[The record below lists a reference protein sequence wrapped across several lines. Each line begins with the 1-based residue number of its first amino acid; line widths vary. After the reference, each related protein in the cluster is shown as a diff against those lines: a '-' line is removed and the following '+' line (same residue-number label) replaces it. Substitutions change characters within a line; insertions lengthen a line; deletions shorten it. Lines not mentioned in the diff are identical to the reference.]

1 MMEEPKFKY
10 ADVSAQIRKIN
21 KFLCISTV
29 ILYVLTYTVVAVS
42 FMQGNRTALYA
53 GSMLCVMVATTVIGF
68 VTLKRDNSNPK
79 LRYFML
85 FGICVI
91 TAMIVYA
98 YVDYYMRFLAAMPL
112 LGCIFYFD
120 TKFSSCAALF
130 ISAENIMITLL
141 RQFVW
146 NNYTSDDFVPNL
158 VAGLAVTVLLFLA
171 AYMTKIGKIF
181 NTDSIGRVNYAADL
195 QKEMM
200 ADVLN
205 IAEEVRTGTV
215 HAMDLMNELQQSAE
229 TINQAVEDISNGTA
243 SNADSIQNQSRM
255 TQEIQDHLAAS
266 VERAEDMIR
275 VAVQSNELNKTSTEK
290 IRILRTEA
298 KTLLRTNDMVAKE
311 MELLQENVENVKEI
325 TKTIFD
331 ISSQTNL
338 LALNASIESARAGDA
353 GRGFAVVAE
362 QIRNLSEKTR
372 HETENIT
379 QILSSLA
386 SNANETAKA
395 MELSLKSGSVQ
406 EQMIAEVAEQFEEIN
421 TNVNR
426 LSDDVQQIGKTLI
439 ELSDDN
445 TTIVNE
451 ITTLSASTEEVT
463 ASAQQSA
470 EMTARNNE
478 RVKDAKETLEGI
490 LKISH
495 GMDKYTS
502 GARE

>member
-1 MMEEPKFKY
+1 MEEPKFKY

-53 GSMLCVMVATTVIGF
+53 GSMLCVMVATTVMGF
-68 VTLKRDNSNPK
+68 VTLKRDISNPK
-79 LRYFML
+79 LRYYML
-85 FGICVI
+85 FGICVV

-120 TKFSSCAALF
+120 TKFSSCAACI
-130 ISAENIMITLL
+130 ISAENIVITLM

-146 NNYTSDDFVPNL
+146 HNYTSEEFVPNL

-171 AYMTKIGKIF
+171 AYMTKIGRIF
-181 NTDSIGRVNYAADL
+181 NTDSIGRVNYAANL

-200 ADVLN
+200 KDMLH
-205 IAEEVRTGTV
+205 IAEQVRTGTV
-215 HAMDLMNELQQSAE
+215 YAMELMNDLQQSAE
-229 TINQAVEDISNGTA
+229 TINQAVGDISNGTA
-243 SNADSIQNQSRM
+243 SNADSIQNQSLM
-255 TQEIQDHLAAS
+255 TQNIQEHLAAS

-275 VAVQSNELNKTSTEK
+275 VALQSNELNKTSTEK

-298 KTLLRTNDMVAKE
+298 ETLIRTNDIVAKE
-311 MELLQENVENVKEI
+311 MEQLQKNVENVKEI
-325 TKTIFD
+325 TNTIFA

-338 LALNASIESARAGDA
+338 LALNASIESARAGEA

-362 QIRNLSEKTR
+362 QIRSLSEKTR

-379 QILSSLA
+379 QILGSLA

-395 MELSLKSGSVQ
+395 VELSLKSGSVQ
-406 EQMIAEVAEQFEEIN
+406 ERMIAEVAEQFEEIN
-421 TNVNR
+421 ENVNK
-426 LSDDVQQIGKTLI
+426 LSSDVQQIGKTLVQ
-439 ELSDDN
+439 LSDDN
-445 TTIVNE
+445 TNIVNE

-502 GARE
+502 GVRE